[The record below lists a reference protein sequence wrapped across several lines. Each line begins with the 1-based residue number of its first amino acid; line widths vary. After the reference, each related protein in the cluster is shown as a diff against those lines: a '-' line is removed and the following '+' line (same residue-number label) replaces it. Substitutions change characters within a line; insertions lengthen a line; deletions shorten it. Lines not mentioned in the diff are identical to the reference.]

1 MRIGTYNVLGLT
13 GYPAEEA
20 SKDLG
25 DPNTEE
31 TAKHFADVFQSL
43 ACDILALQEGV
54 ALTQI
59 QRIALAMDRQ
69 VATCPSPI
77 AWSGHILSRYPILES
92 RTYSHP
98 KPNAADYSFSR
109 TAGAVLL
116 ELDEDHL
123 LWVVDLHLH
132 PGLVELR
139 NAEAEHIARRIDE
152 LSGMHHPI
160 VVLGD
165 FNCEVGEAI
174 HTMLAS
180 KAFTNA
186 MATAGGGLQPTMDTV
201 GLKHGGGWTIDHI
214 YVSSDLSGHLTTAEV
229 IRRDGFRQDGPQ
241 QSGLWVH
248 SDHLPV
254 VATLDYP

>member
-1 MRIGTYNVLGLT
+1 M
-13 GYPAEEA
+13 
-20 SKDLG
+20 
-25 DPNTEE
+25 
-31 TAKHFADVFQSL
+31 
-43 ACDILALQEGV
+43 
-54 ALTQI
+54 
-59 QRIALAMDRQ
+59 
-69 VATCPSPI
+69 
-77 AWSGHILSRYPILES
+77 
-92 RTYSHP
+92 
-98 KPNAADYSFSR
+98 
-109 TAGAVLL
+109 
-116 ELDEDHL
+116 
-123 LWVVDLHLH
+123 
-132 PGLVELR
+132 
-139 NAEAEHIARRIDE
+139 RIDE
-152 LSGMHHPI
+152 LFGMHHPI